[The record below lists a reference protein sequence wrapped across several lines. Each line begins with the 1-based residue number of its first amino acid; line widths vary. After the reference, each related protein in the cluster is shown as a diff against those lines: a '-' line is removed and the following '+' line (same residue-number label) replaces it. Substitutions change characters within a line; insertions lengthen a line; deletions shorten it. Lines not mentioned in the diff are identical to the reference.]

1 MTTNSASVW
10 NIFYRSIK
18 TPGEF
23 SVDFGKSTSQG
34 YFWRLCGL
42 YLCLPILIMLFIGFA
57 TGKLDGGDL
66 GIIGVQVALLLP
78 LLFLSIWL
86 LEKLGRKVVDQMKK
100 KSGGE
105 LYWLLASNYFFLIA
119 APLGIAVL
127 MANLLPNRILNNS
140 VFSLIIPLLFIGS
153 IFLWLRSAVLLIRKQ
168 TESNLNKAIL
178 IAIGGAVALTVT
190 AWFVIGILG
199 ILILLPIGLSV

>member
-1 MTTNSASVW
+1 MTANNTSIW

-18 TPGEF
+18 TPAEF
-23 SVDFGKSTSQG
+23 TVEFGNPTSQG

-42 YLCLPILIMLFIGFA
+42 YLCLPIILMLFIGLA
-57 TGKLDGGDL
+57 IGKLDGGEL
-66 GIIGVQVALLLP
+66 GIIGAQVALLLP

-86 LEKLGRKVVDQMKK
+86 LEKLSRKVVDQMKE

-105 LYWLLASNYFFLIA
+105 LFWLLASNYFFLIA
-119 APLGIAVL
+119 APLGIVVL
-127 MANLLPNRILNNS
+127 MANLLPNRILNNA

-153 IFLWLRSAVLLIRKQ
+153 VFLWIRSAALLIRKQ
-168 TESNLNKAIL
+168 TETSLNKAIL

-190 AWFVIGILG
+190 AWFVIGVLG